1 MEYPRDWVCIQ
12 KRTFPYFSVLLGNY
26 LALFRRNVS
35 TKTPYVYPEIISKDI
50 LGGAGCSLKM
60 CCQK

>member
-1 MEYPRDWVCIQ
+1 MHPKAKVPLFFCSSI
-12 KRTFPYFSVLLGNY
+12 LGSY

-35 TKTPYVYPEIISKDI
+35 TKTPYVYPEIILKDI
-50 LGGAGCSLKM
+50 LGGAGCSLKI